1 MLSTRE
7 IVINIILDVVI
18 PNCKCNIIGSVNWSS
33 YPRRIQQR
41 LLFLVVLLFY
51 AYLHRS
57 LSILIQ
63 LF

>member
-18 PNCKCNIIGSVNWSS
+18 PNCNIISSVNWFS
-33 YPRRIQQR
+33 YPRRIQQ
-41 LLFLVVLLFY
+41 LFLFLVVLLFY

-57 LSILIQ
+57 LSILLQ